1 MGLSICQ
8 RIAHCL
14 NGTINVYS
22 SVGSGT
28 KMTLMLRLGADD
40 VEDFEIVKGSIKRIN
55 S

>member
-8 RIAHCL
+8 RIAQCL

-28 KMTLMLRLGADD
+28 RMTLMLILEADD
-40 VEDFEIVKGSIKRIN
+40 VEDFEFVKGPIQRIQK
-55 S
+55 